1 MVELSS
7 LDFIVLNYKESLTH
21 YTGVLQMRKLTAA
34 KKQDVL
40 NKGIEVRV
48 TARAPRMNAQNNVVA
63 FTHLG
68 FSVATN
74 KLVAVFVKRGT
85 QRVPAPPAFCVV
97 HA

>member
-7 LDFIVLNYKESLTH
+7 LDFIVLNYKESLAH
-21 YTGVLQMRKLTAA
+21 YTGVLQMRKLASA
-34 KKQDVL
+34 KRSEML
-40 NKGIEVRV
+40 NKNIEVRV
-48 TARAPRMNAQNNVVA
+48 ATRSPQMNQRNNVVA

-74 KLVAVFVKRGT
+74 KLVAVFIKEGSKRVQAGYAL
-85 QRVPAPPAFCVV
+85 RVE

>member
-7 LDFIVLNYKESLTH
+7 LDFIVRNYKESLAH

-34 KKQDVL
+34 KRNEVV

-48 TARAPRMNAQNNVVA
+48 APRIPKMNEKNNTVA
-63 FTHLG
+63 FTQYG

-74 KLVAVFVKRGT
+74 KLVAVFVKRNG
-85 QRVPAPPAFCVV
+85 QPVRIGSAYSVV